1 METRRTLARSA
12 EEASRGRRGRSA
24 RELSIVRCEPASRGV
39 STIEKSARLS
49 GAHFSETNSLSISR
63 QITTFFSGESQ
74 TVVFPRMSTRGCHEK
89 SAHPR
94 ETCVELKLPPK
105 LPTRHPASA
114 NQTPN
119 QAVAY
124 EMAPSGTMIIQVVQA
139 TVPPGDTG
147 TKRACVKRK
156 CRDARARATSRD
168 LPVTCGRL
176 LFSARRRLSTIPLA
190 RHAPQWSFATARR
203 TGRR

>member
-1 METRRTLARSA
+1 MKVETRRTLARSA

-24 RELSIVRCEPASRGV
+24 GELSIVRCEPASRGV
-39 STIEKSARLS
+39 LTIEKSVSPVPSFAGGNEL
-49 GAHFSETNSLSISR
+49 IVQSR

-74 TVVFPRMSTRGCHEK
+74 T
-89 SAHPR
+89 AHAGVTKNPHIQR
-94 ETCVELKLPPK
+94 KTCVEL
-105 LPTRHPASA
+105 RHPASA
-114 NQTPN
+114 TPPN

-176 LFSARRRLSTIPLA
+176 LFPRDDD
-190 RHAPQWSFATARR
+190 
-203 TGRR
+203 